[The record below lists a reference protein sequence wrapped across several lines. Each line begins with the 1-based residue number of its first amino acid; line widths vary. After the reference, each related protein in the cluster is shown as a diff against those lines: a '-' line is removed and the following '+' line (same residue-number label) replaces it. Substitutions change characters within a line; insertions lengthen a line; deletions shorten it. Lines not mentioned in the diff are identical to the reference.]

1 MDLIRKIL
9 FNMEL
14 IHYTKEPFTLAP
26 REYQQRHDDFMKP
39 NGLWFSIENK
49 EEDYY
54 GWKEWCEDS
63 EFRLEALEYKYLI
76 QLADNAHILEL
87 TNLVD
92 MFRFNKEYS
101 IPENIT
107 WDRSNKLLYEPTA
120 YKIKWN
126 EIRAKYQGI
135 FIYPYHYELRL
146 RNDFTWYYGWDCSSG
161 CIWDLNAIKEIK
173 KI

>member
-1 MDLIRKIL
+1 
-9 FNMEL
+9 MEL
-14 IHYTKEPFTLAP
+14 IHYTKEPFTLSS
-26 REYQQRHDDFMKP
+26 RIYEQRHGDFMKP

-54 GWKEWCEDS
+54 GWKEWCKESD
-63 EFRLEALEYKYLI
+63 FRLETLEHKYFV
-76 QLADNAHILEL
+76 QLAQNAHILEL
-87 TNLVD
+87 TNIIEMLE
-92 MFRFNKEYS
+92 FNKEYS
-101 IPENIT
+101 IPEEST
-107 WDRSNKLLYEPTA
+107 WASDNDPFYEPIV

-135 FIYPYHYELRL
+135 LIYPYHHELRL
-146 RNDFTWYYGWDCSSG
+146 RDSFTWYYGWDCSSG